1 MTEVFTMF
9 KRIGFVLAAAVLS
22 FPAGAQVWPSKPVRF
37 VVPAGQGGTIDP
49 LTRFFADAYTKA
61 LGQSFVI
68 ENRPGA
74 QGNTGLASVAK
85 ADPDGYTIGMAASS
99 MIAINPH
106 LYAKMPYDP
115 RKELTGIVLV
125 GDVPNILVV
134 NPDVPVKTLA
144 EFTAYVKAN
153 GAKLNFGSTGNG
165 SSMHLAGELY
175 KTLTGT
181 VMTHIPYKVPADATN
196 DLISGR
202 TQLMFQ
208 LMTGIQGQVKAGRV
222 RPIAV
227 LSDQRWPGLPDVPT
241 TVEQGMGNLKSSVWF
256 AVVAP
261 NGVPQVVIERI
272 NAETNSL
279 LGDAAFRARVQA
291 LGAAPMGGSPA
302 DYRKLYDDEYTRWAQ
317 VVKVSG
323 AKID

>member
-1 MTEVFTMF
+1 MKKGLFSLV
-9 KRIGFVLAAAVLS
+9 VLIL
-22 FPAGAQVWPSKPVRF
+22 FPLGVQAQGWPAKPVKF

-49 LTRFFADAYTKA
+49 LSRFFADAYTKVF
-61 LGQSFVI
+61 GQTFVI

-74 QGNTGLASVAK
+74 QGNTGLAAIAK
-85 ADPDGYTIGMAASS
+85 ADPDGYTVGMAASS

-106 LYAKMPYDP
+106 LYKTMPYDP
-115 RKELTGIVLV
+115 RKELAGIVLV

-134 NPDVPVKTLA
+134 HPDVPARDLR
-144 EFTAYVKAN
+144 EFTSYVKAN
-153 GAKLNFGSTGNG
+153 AGKLNFGSTGNG
-165 SSMHLAGELY
+165 SSMHLAGELF

-181 VMTHIPYKVPADATN
+181 SMTHIPYKVPADATN

-227 LSDQRWPGLPDVPT
+227 LSDKRWPGLPDVPT

-256 AVVAP
+256 AIVAP
-261 NGVPQVVIERI
+261 AGFPAALIDRI
-272 NAETNSL
+272 NAETNKL
-279 LGDAAFRARVQA
+279 LAGAEFRARVQS
-291 LGAAPMGGSPA
+291 LGAAPMGGSAA
-302 DYRKLYDDEYTRWAQ
+302 DYRKLYDDEYARWAE

>member
-1 MTEVFTMF
+1 MKKGLFSLV
-9 KRIGFVLAAAVLS
+9 VLIL
-22 FPAGAQVWPSKPVRF
+22 FPLGVQAQGWPAKPVKF

-49 LTRFFADAYTKA
+49 LSRFFADAYTKVF
-61 LGQSFVI
+61 GQTFVI

-74 QGNTGLASVAK
+74 QGNTGLAAIAK

-99 MIAINPH
+99 MVAINPH
-106 LYAKMPYDP
+106 LYKTMPYDP
-115 RKELTGIVLV
+115 RKELAGIVLV

-134 NPDVPVKTLA
+134 HPDVPVKTLA
-144 EFTAYVKAN
+144 EFTSYVKAN
-153 GAKLNFGSTGNG
+153 AGKLNFGSTGNG

-181 VMTHIPYKVPADATN
+181 AMTHIPYKVPADATN

-227 LSDQRWPGLPDVPT
+227 LSDKRWPGLPDVPT

-256 AVVAP
+256 AIVAP
-261 NGVPQVVIERI
+261 VGFPAALVDRI
-272 NAETNSL
+272 NAETNKL
-279 LGDAAFRARVQA
+279 LAGAEFRARVQS
-291 LGAAPMGGSPA
+291 LGAAPMGGSAA
-302 DYRKLYDDEYTRWAQ
+302 DYRKLYDDEYARWAE

>member
-1 MTEVFTMF
+1 M
-9 KRIGFVLAAAVLS
+9 KRLLVLLAAALLAGGAS
-22 FPAGAQVWPSKPVRF
+22 AQNWPAKPVRF
-37 VVPAGQGGTIDP
+37 VIPAGPGGTIDP
-49 LTRFFADAYTKA
+49 LSRFIADAYSRA
-61 LGQSFVI
+61 FGQNFVV

-74 QGNTGLASVAK
+74 QGNTGLAAIAK

-106 LYAKMPYDP
+106 VYATMPYDP
-115 RKELTGIVLV
+115 RKELTGIVLI

-134 NPDVPVKTLA
+134 HPDVPVKSLA
-144 EFTAYVKAN
+144 EFTAYVRAN
-153 GAKLNFGSTGNG
+153 PDKLNFGSTGNG

-181 VMTHIPYKVPADATN
+181 KMAHVPYSVPADATK

-222 RPIAV
+222 RPIVV
-227 LSDQRWPGLPDVPT
+227 LSDKRWPGLPDVPT
-241 TVEQGMGNLKSSVWF
+241 TVEQGMDKLKSSVWF

-261 NGVPQVVIERI
+261 SGFPPPLVERI
-272 NAETNSL
+272 NAETNRML
-279 LGDAAFRARVQA
+279 ADAEFRNRVQT
-291 LGAAPMGGSPA
+291 LGAAPMGGPAA
-302 DYRKLYDDEYTRWAQ
+302 DYARLFEADYARWAE
-317 VVKVSG
+317 VVRRSG

>member
-1 MTEVFTMF
+1 MTRFLLLLSALF
-9 KRIGFVLAAAVLS
+9 AFGAAHAQS
-22 FPAGAQVWPSKPVRF
+22 WPAKPVKF
-37 VVPAGQGGTIDP
+37 IVPSGPGGTIDP
-49 LTRFFADAYTKA
+49 LGRFLADTYTKSF
-61 LGQSFVI
+61 GQNFVI
-68 ENRPGA
+68 DNRPGA
-74 QGNTGLASVAK
+74 QGNTGIAAIAK
-85 ADPDGYTIGMAASS
+85 AEPDGYTIGIAASS

-106 LYAKMPYDP
+106 VYPTMPYDP

-134 NPDVPVKTLA
+134 HPDVPVKTMA

-153 GAKLNFGSTGNG
+153 PNKLNFGSTGNG

-175 KTLTGT
+175 KTLTST
-181 VMTHIPYKVPADATN
+181 VMTHVPYKVPADATN

-227 LSDQRWPGLPDVPT
+227 LSDKRWPGLPDVPT
-241 TVEQGMGNLKSSVWF
+241 SVEQGMGNLKSSVWF
-256 AVVAP
+256 AIVGP
-261 NGVPQVVIERI
+261 NGLPQGVVDRI
-272 NAETNSL
+272 NAETNKL
-279 LGDAAFRARVQA
+279 LADAEFRNRIQT

-302 DYRKLYDDEYTRWAQ
+302 DFRKLFDEDYARWAE

>member
-1 MTEVFTMF
+1 MKKLFLLLF
-9 KRIGFVLAAAVLS
+9 LACFSTLGHSQA
-22 FPAGAQVWPSKPVRF
+22 WPGKPVKF
-37 VVPAGQGGTIDP
+37 IVPAGPGGTIDP
-49 LTRFFADAYTKA
+49 LSRFIADTYSKVF
-61 LGQSFVI
+61 GQNFVL

-74 QGNTGLASVAK
+74 QGNTGLAAIAK

-106 LYAKMPYDP
+106 LYKTMPYDP
-115 RKELTGIVLV
+115 RKELMGIVLV

-134 NPDVPVKTLA
+134 HPDVPVRTLA
-144 EFTAYVKAN
+144 EFTAYVKSN
-153 GAKLNFGSTGNG
+153 PGKLNFGSTGNG

-181 VMTHIPYKVPADATN
+181 QMTHIPYKIPADATN

-227 LSDQRWPGLPDVPT
+227 LSDRRWPGLPDVPT
-241 TVEQGMGNLKSSVWF
+241 TAEQGMGRIKSSVWF

-261 NGVPQVVIERI
+261 VGTPQAVIERI
-272 NAETNSL
+272 NAETNKL
-279 LGDAAFRARVQA
+279 LADAEFRNRIQA
-291 LGAAPMGGSPA
+291 LGAAPMGGSSA
-302 DYRKLYDDEYTRWAQ
+302 DYRKLYDEEWTRWAE
-317 VVKVSG
+317 VVKASG

>member
-1 MTEVFTMF
+1 MKKGLFSLV
-9 KRIGFVLAAAVLS
+9 VLLL
-22 FPAGAQVWPSKPVRF
+22 FPLGVQAQGWPAKPVKF

-49 LTRFFADAYTKA
+49 LSRFFADAYTKA
-61 LGQSFVI
+61 FGQTFVI

-74 QGNTGLASVAK
+74 QGNTGLAAIAK

-106 LYAKMPYDP
+106 LYKTMPYDP
-115 RKELTGIVLV
+115 RKELAGIVLV

-134 NPDVPVKTLA
+134 HPDVPARDLR
-144 EFTAYVKAN
+144 EFTSYVKAN
-153 GAKLNFGSTGNG
+153 AGKLNFGSTGNG
-165 SSMHLAGELY
+165 SSMHLAGELF

-181 VMTHIPYKVPADATN
+181 AMTHIPYKVPADATN

-227 LSDQRWPGLPDVPT
+227 LSDKRWPGLPDVPT

-256 AVVAP
+256 AIVAP
-261 NGVPQVVIERI
+261 TGFPAALIDRI
-272 NAETNSL
+272 NAETNKL
-279 LGDAAFRARVQA
+279 LAGAEFRARVQS
-291 LGAAPMGGSPA
+291 LGAAPMGGSAA
-302 DYRKLYDDEYTRWAQ
+302 DYRKLYDDEYARWAEL
-317 VVKVSG
+317 VKVSG

>member
-1 MTEVFTMF
+1 M
-9 KRIGFVLAAAVLS
+9 KRLVLLSLLLGFSLA
-22 FPAGAQVWPSKPVRF
+22 GNAQNWPTKPVRF
-37 VVPAGQGGTIDP
+37 IVPAGQGGTIDP
-49 LTRFFADAYTKA
+49 LSRFFADAYGKA
-61 LGQSFVI
+61 FGQTFVI

-74 QGNTGLASVAK
+74 QGNTGLAALAK
-85 ADPDGYTIGMAASS
+85 AEPDGYTIGMAASS
-99 MIAINPH
+99 MITINPH
-106 LYAKMPYDP
+106 LYQSMPYDP

-134 NPDVPVKTLA
+134 HPDVPVKTLA

-153 GAKLNFGSTGNG
+153 PGKLNFGSTGNG

-175 KTLTGT
+175 KTLTST
-181 VMTHIPYKVPADATN
+181 AMTHIPYKVPADATN

-222 RPIAV
+222 RPLAV
-227 LSDQRWPGLPDVPT
+227 LSDKRWPGLPEVPT
-241 TVEQGMGNLKSSVWF
+241 TAEQGMGRLKSSVWF
-256 AVVAP
+256 AIAAP
-261 NGVPQVVIERI
+261 QGFPQALVERI
-272 NAETNSL
+272 NAETNKL
-279 LGDAAFRARVQA
+279 LADAAFRERVQA

-302 DYRKLYDDEYTRWAQ
+302 DYRKLLEEEYARWAE
-317 VVKVSG
+317 VVKISG

>member
-1 MTEVFTMF
+1 MKKTL
-9 KRIGFVLAAAVLS
+9 IFVLSLLFSWAAE
-22 FPAGAQVWPSKPVRF
+22 AQTWPTKPVKF
-37 VVPAGQGGTIDP
+37 IVPAGPGGTIDP
-49 LTRFFADAYTKA
+49 LSRFLAEAYTKRF
-61 LGQSFVI
+61 GQTFVL

-74 QGNTGLASVAK
+74 QGNTGLAAIAK
-85 ADPDGYTIGMAASS
+85 SEADGYTIGMAASS

-106 LYAKMPYDP
+106 VYASMPYDP

-134 NPDVPVKTLA
+134 HPDIPVKTLA
-144 EFTAYVKAN
+144 EFTAYAKSN
-153 GAKLNFGSTGNG
+153 PEKLNFGSTGNG

-181 VMTHIPYKVPADATN
+181 RMVHVPYTVPADATK

-227 LSDQRWPGLPDVPT
+227 LSDKRWPGLPEVPT
-241 TVEQGMGNLKSSVWF
+241 TAEQGMPQLKSSVWF

-261 NGVPQVVIERI
+261 AGFPQPLAERI
-272 NAETNSL
+272 NAETNKL
-279 LGDAAFRARVQA
+279 LADEEFRQRVRA
-291 LGAAPMGGSPA
+291 LGAEPMGGSPA
-302 DYRKLYDDEYTRWAQ
+302 DYRKLFDDEYARWAE

>member
-1 MTEVFTMF
+1 MKKILIAMVSLL
-9 KRIGFVLAAAVLS
+9 LAAPLQ
-22 FPAGAQVWPSKPVRF
+22 AQTWPTKPVKF
-37 VVPAGQGGTIDP
+37 IVPAGPGGTIDP
-49 LTRFFADAYTKA
+49 LSRFIADTYSRAF
-61 LGQSFVI
+61 GQNFVV

-74 QGNTGLASVAK
+74 QGNTGLAAIAK
-85 ADPDGYTIGMAASS
+85 AEADGYTIGMAASS

-106 LYAKMPYDP
+106 LYQTMPYDP
-115 RKELTGIVLV
+115 RRELVGIVLV

-134 NPDVPVKTLA
+134 HPDVPAKTLA

-153 GAKLNFGSTGNG
+153 PGKLNFGSTGNG

-181 VMTHIPYKVPADATN
+181 QMTHIPYKIPADATN

-227 LSDQRWPGLPDVPT
+227 LSDKRWPGLPDVPT
-241 TVEQGMGNLKSSVWF
+241 TAEQGMGRIKSSVWF

-261 NGVPQVVIERI
+261 VGTPQAVIERI
-272 NAETNSL
+272 NGETNKL
-279 LGDAAFRARVQA
+279 LADAEFRNRIQA

-302 DYRKLYDDEYTRWAQ
+302 DYRKLYDEEWTRWAE
-317 VVKVSG
+317 VVKASG

>member
-1 MTEVFTMF
+1 MKKSLFSLV
-9 KRIGFVLAAAVLS
+9 VLML
-22 FPAGAQVWPSKPVRF
+22 FPLGVQAQGWPAKPVKF

-49 LTRFFADAYTKA
+49 LSRFFADAYTKIF
-61 LGQSFVI
+61 GQTFVI

-74 QGNTGLASVAK
+74 QGNTGLAAIAK
-85 ADPDGYTIGMAASS
+85 ADPDGYTVGMAASS

-106 LYAKMPYDP
+106 LYKTMPYDP
-115 RKELTGIVLV
+115 RKELAGIVLV

-134 NPDVPVKTLA
+134 HPDVPARDLR
-144 EFTAYVKAN
+144 EFTSYVKAN
-153 GAKLNFGSTGNG
+153 AGKLNFGSTGNG
-165 SSMHLAGELY
+165 SSMHLAGELF

-181 VMTHIPYKVPADATN
+181 SMTHIPYKVPADATN

-227 LSDQRWPGLPDVPT
+227 LSDKRWPGLPDVPT

-256 AVVAP
+256 AIVAP
-261 NGVPQVVIERI
+261 AGFPAALIDRI
-272 NAETNSL
+272 NAETNKL
-279 LGDAAFRARVQA
+279 LAGAEFRARVQS
-291 LGAAPMGGSPA
+291 LGAAPMGGSAA
-302 DYRKLYDDEYTRWAQ
+302 DYRKLYDEEYARWAE

>member
-1 MTEVFTMF
+1 M
-9 KRIGFVLAAAVLS
+9 KRTLIAVVALAAATVAQAQS
-22 FPAGAQVWPSKPVRF
+22 WPAKPVKF
-37 VVPAGQGGTIDP
+37 IVPAGQGGTIDP
-49 LTRFFADAYTKA
+49 LSRFFADAYTKA
-61 LGQSFVI
+61 FGQSFVV

-74 QGNTGLASVAK
+74 QGNTGLAAIAK
-85 ADPDGYTIGMAASS
+85 ADPDGYTVGMAASS

-106 LYAKMPYDP
+106 LYAAMPYDP

-134 NPDVPVKTLA
+134 HPEVPVKTMA
-144 EFTAYVKAN
+144 EFTAYAKAN
-153 GAKLNFGSTGNG
+153 PNKLNFGSTGNG

-175 KTLTGT
+175 KTLTAT
-181 VMTHIPYKVPADATN
+181 QMTHIPYKVPADATN

-227 LSDQRWPGLPDVPT
+227 LSDKRWPGLPEVPT
-241 TVEQGMGNLKSSVWF
+241 SVEQGMGNLKSSVWF

-261 NGVPQVVIERI
+261 NGVPAAVVERI
-272 NAETNSL
+272 NAETNKL
-279 LGDAAFRARVQA
+279 LADQAFRDRVQA
-291 LGAAPMGGSPA
+291 LGAAPMGGSAA
-302 DYRKLYDDEYTRWAQ
+302 DYRALYESEYARWAS
-317 VVKVSG
+317 VVKASG

>member
-1 MTEVFTMF
+1 M
-9 KRIGFVLAAAVLS
+9 KRLLAVLLVAVLPALAQAQAWPAKPIR
-22 FPAGAQVWPSKPVRF
+22 FIIPAGP
-37 VVPAGQGGTIDP
+37 GGTIDP
-49 LTRFFADAYTKA
+49 LTRFFADAYGRVF
-61 LGQSFVI
+61 GQNFIV

-74 QGNTGLASVAK
+74 QGNTGLAAIAK

-106 LYAKMPYDP
+106 VYRSMPYDP
-115 RKELTGIVLV
+115 RKDLAGIVLV

-134 NPDVPVKTLA
+134 HPDVPVKTLA
-144 EFTAYVKAN
+144 EFIEYAKAN
-153 GAKLNFGSTGNG
+153 PDRLNFGSTGNG
-165 SSMHLAGELY
+165 SSMHLAGELF
-175 KTLTGT
+175 KTITGT
-181 VMTHIPYKVPADATN
+181 RMTHVPYSVPADATK

-227 LSDQRWPGLPDVPT
+227 LAERRWPGLPEVPT
-241 TVEQGMGNLKSSVWF
+241 TVEQGMKGLKSSVWF
-256 AVVAP
+256 AIVAP
-261 NGVPQVVIERI
+261 VGFPQALVERI
-272 NAETNSL
+272 NAETNRL
-279 LGDAAFRARVQA
+279 LADADFRAKVQA
-291 LGAAPMGGSPA
+291 LGAEPMGGSPA
-302 DYRKLYDDEYTRWAQ
+302 DFRRLFEEDYARWAE

>member
-1 MTEVFTMF
+1 MKKGLLSLV
-9 KRIGFVLAAAVLS
+9 VLIL
-22 FPAGAQVWPSKPVRF
+22 FPLGVQAQGWPAKPVKF

-49 LTRFFADAYTKA
+49 LSRFFADAYTKVF
-61 LGQSFVI
+61 GQTFVI

-74 QGNTGLASVAK
+74 QGNTGLAAIAK

-106 LYAKMPYDP
+106 LYKTMPYDP
-115 RKELTGIVLV
+115 RKELAGIVLV

-134 NPDVPVKTLA
+134 HPDVPVKTLA
-144 EFTAYVKAN
+144 EFTSYVKAN
-153 GAKLNFGSTGNG
+153 AGKLNFGSTGNG
-165 SSMHLAGELY
+165 SSMHLAGELF

-181 VMTHIPYKVPADATN
+181 AMTHIPYKVPADATN

-227 LSDQRWPGLPDVPT
+227 LSDNRWPGLPDVPT

-256 AVVAP
+256 AIVAP
-261 NGVPQVVIERI
+261 AGFPAALIDRI
-272 NAETNSL
+272 NAETNKL
-279 LGDAAFRARVQA
+279 LAGAEFRARVQS
-291 LGAAPMGGSPA
+291 LGAAPMGGSAA
-302 DYRKLYDDEYTRWAQ
+302 DYRKLYDEEYARWAE

>member
-1 MTEVFTMF
+1 MN
-9 KRIGFVLAAAVLS
+9 RILIAVVSLLLAAPLQ
-22 FPAGAQVWPSKPVRF
+22 AQTWPTKPVKF
-37 VVPAGQGGTIDP
+37 IVPAGPGGTIDP
-49 LTRFFADAYTKA
+49 LSRFIADTYSKA
-61 LGQSFVI
+61 FGQNFVV

-74 QGNTGLASVAK
+74 QGNTGLAAIAK
-85 ADPDGYTIGMAASS
+85 AEADGYTIGMAASS

-106 LYAKMPYDP
+106 LYQTMPYDP
-115 RKELTGIVLV
+115 RKELVGIVLV

-134 NPDVPVKTLA
+134 HPDVPAKTLA

-153 GAKLNFGSTGNG
+153 PGKLNFGSTGNG

-181 VMTHIPYKVPADATN
+181 QMTHIPYKIPADATN

-227 LSDQRWPGLPDVPT
+227 LSDRRWPGLPDVPT
-241 TVEQGMGNLKSSVWF
+241 TAEQGMGRIKSSVWF

-261 NGVPQVVIERI
+261 VGTPQAVIERI
-272 NAETNSL
+272 NTETNKL
-279 LGDAAFRARVQA
+279 LADAEFRNRIQA
-291 LGAAPMGGSPA
+291 LGAAPMGGSSA
-302 DYRKLYDDEYTRWAQ
+302 DYRKLYDEEWTRWAE
-317 VVKVSG
+317 VVKASG

>member
-1 MTEVFTMF
+1 M
-9 KRIGFVLAAAVLS
+9 KRLAILFALVAVLIDGNAQTW
-22 FPAGAQVWPSKPVRF
+22 PAKPVRF

-49 LTRFFADAYTKA
+49 LSRFFADAYGKA
-61 LGQSFVI
+61 FGQTFVV

-74 QGNTGLASVAK
+74 QGNTGLAALAK
-85 ADPDGYTIGMAASS
+85 ADADGYTVGMVASS

-106 LYAKMPYDP
+106 LYKTMPYDP
-115 RKELTGIVLV
+115 RKELAGIVLV

-134 NPDVPVKTLA
+134 HPDVPVKTLA
-144 EFTAYVKAN
+144 EFTAYAKASP
-153 GAKLNFGSTGNG
+153 GKLNFGSTGNG

-175 KTLTGT
+175 KTLTQT

-222 RPIAV
+222 RAIAV
-227 LSDQRWPGLPDVPT
+227 LSDKRWPGLPEVPT
-241 TVEQGMGNLKSSVWF
+241 TVEQGMPGLKSSVWF
-256 AVVAP
+256 AVAGP
-261 NGVPQVVIERI
+261 AGIPQAVIDRI
-272 NAETNSL
+272 NSETNKL
-279 LGDAAFRARVQA
+279 LADEAFRARVIT
-291 LGAAPMGGSPA
+291 LGAQPMGGSPA
-302 DYRKLYDDEYTRWAQ
+302 DYRKLHDDEYARWAE

>member
-1 MTEVFTMF
+1 MN
-9 KRIGFVLAAAVLS
+9 RILIALLILS
-22 FPAGAQVWPSKPVRF
+22 FSATAQAQSWPAKPVRF
-37 VVPAGQGGTIDP
+37 IVPAGQGGTIDP
-49 LTRFFADAYTKA
+49 LSRFFAEAYAKA
-61 LGQSFVI
+61 FGQGFVI
-68 ENRPGA
+68 DNRPGA
-74 QGNTGLASVAK
+74 QGNAGLAAIAK

-106 LYAKMPYDP
+106 LYATMPYDP
-115 RKELTGIVLV
+115 RKELAGIVLV

-134 NPDVPVKTLA
+134 HPEVPVKTMA
-144 EFTAYVKAN
+144 EFTAYAKAN
-153 GAKLNFGSTGNG
+153 PPKLNFGSTGNG

-175 KTLTGT
+175 KTLTAT
-181 VMTHIPYKVPADATN
+181 LMTHIPYKVPADATN

-227 LSDQRWPGLPDVPT
+227 LSDKRWPGLPDVPT
-241 TVEQGMGNLKSSVWF
+241 SVEQGMGNLKSSVWF

-261 NGVPQVVIERI
+261 NGVPAAVVERI
-272 NAETNSL
+272 NAETNKL
-279 LGDAAFRARVQA
+279 LADQAFRDRVQA
-291 LGAAPMGGSPA
+291 LGAAPMGGSAA
-302 DYRKLYDDEYTRWAQ
+302 DYRRLYDEEFTRWAA
-317 VVKVSG
+317 VVKASG

>member
-1 MTEVFTMF
+1 MKKSFVF
-9 KRIGFVLAAAVLS
+9 LAVLIF
-22 FPAGAQVWPSKPVRF
+22 FPLGANAQGWPAKPVRLI
-37 VVPAGQGGTIDP
+37 VPAGQGGTIDP
-49 LTRFFADAYTKA
+49 LSRFFAEAYTRV
-61 LGQSFVI
+61 LGQTFVI

-74 QGNTGLASVAK
+74 QGNTGLAAVAK
-85 ADPDGYTIGMAASS
+85 AEPDGYTIGMAASS

-106 LYAKMPYDP
+106 LYKTMPYDP
-115 RKELTGIVLV
+115 RKELAGIVLV

-134 NPDVPVKTLA
+134 HPDVPVKTLA
-144 EFTAYVKAN
+144 EFTSYVKAN
-153 GAKLNFGSTGNG
+153 AGKLNFGSTGNG

-181 VMTHIPYKVPADATN
+181 AMTHIPYKVPADATN

-227 LSDQRWPGLPDVPT
+227 LSEKRWPGLPDVPT
-241 TVEQGMGNLKSSVWF
+241 TVEQGMGTLKSSVWF
-256 AVVAP
+256 AIVAP
-261 NGVPQVVIERI
+261 TGFPAAFIERI
-272 NAETNSL
+272 NAETNKML
-279 LGDAAFRARVQA
+279 ADPDFRNRVQS
-291 LGAAPMGGSPA
+291 LGAAPMGGSAA
-302 DYRKLYDDEYTRWAQ
+302 DYRKLYDDEYARWAG
-317 VVKVSG
+317 VVKASG